1 MNNLNIKSKENKKV
15 GQISIAVV
23 ILIRPN
29 VNELS
34 FRSLE
39 SFFNINHN
47 ENINKYITIPE
58 ESFPIIKDKLDA
70 NYKYKI
76 ILQPS
81 NIDLGR
87 NKLQFIN
94 QEISEDYVVFLHDDD
109 LYSDEI
115 AEKAFEILSQFK
127 PSALAFKATTINFDD
142 FILSKRNS
150 YSPKKII
157 KVNSIDILKRY
168 FLPFEKCLIAP
179 SIFYKSSDLK
189 EYWKNCPNT
198 IGPHEDVKM
207 NYFLAK
213 IGLFLEIKDIRYY
226 FYRIHCNQ
234 DSSNLNSKSRLKL
247 IVWLKSLKINS
258 FLKLFFVT
266 SSFLQYLVF
275 NKKISLK
282 PKFLET
288 FLKRSRNKIITYRAG
303 GKASS
308 KTYKELIN

>member
-1 MNNLNIKSKENKKV
+1 MNNLCIKYQENNKSR
-15 GQISIAVV
+15 QISIALM
-23 ILIRPN
+23 ILIRPK

-34 FRSLE
+34 LRSLD
-39 SFFNINHN
+39 SFKKIKT
-47 ENINKYITIPE
+47 NKYMHKYLTIKD
-58 ESFPIIKDKLDA
+58 ESFPLIKDKLDA
-70 NYKYKI
+70 NDKYKI
-76 ILQPS
+76 IFQPS

-87 NKLQFIN
+87 NKLKFLN
-94 QEISEDYVVFLHDDD
+94 QKISEDYVVFLHDDD
-109 LYSDEI
+109 LYSEEI

-127 PSALAFKATTINFDD
+127 PSALAFKATTINYDD

-157 KVNSIDILKRY
+157 KINSIDILKRY
-168 FLPFEKCLIAP
+168 FLPFEKGLIAP
-179 SIFYKSSDLK
+179 SIFYKSSDIK
-189 EYWKNCPNT
+189 KYWENCPNT

-207 NYFLAK
+207 NYYLTK
-213 IGLFLEIKDIRYY
+213 KGLFLENKDIRYY

-234 DSSNLNSKSRLKL
+234 DSSNLNSKARLKL

-258 FLKLFFVT
+258 FLKYFFVT
-266 SSFLQYLVF
+266 SSSLQYLVF

-282 PKFLET
+282 LKFLET

-308 KTYKELIN
+308 KTYKEFIN